1 MMRKKLTRLIAGFL
15 FAVMIMGGI
24 PISGVNAAEVD
35 LQNEQG
41 EQSGELQNDTDIAD
55 NQNQIE
61 QTDENIQNTGDE
73 EKTEQSWDEGTDL
86 TTGVSGDT
94 EDTVPDSV
102 KNTQN
107 STEKVEDTGKND
119 TETVDGSDP
128 AVSDSIS
135 LSDVDFVY
143 IESPYLS
150 TPGTQRIVFS
160 FSEEISGVENLA
172 LAVED
177 EAGNQEMWPL
187 ARHQN
192 NLYLFEKTY
201 SGESYTGIYRGVS
214 LYLYTTAD
222 EQILYLSDMGIEV
235 EFGVNEA
242 YDGYEE
248 LQPIDSEEASENT
261 GGLEAS
267 VVTIDE
273 NGVTEA
279 QDSIAD
285 ALNAVSAEN
294 LSISTLA
301 RAQTSRSGHVIVA
314 LDPGHDNLDA
324 GATGFGLREEELTL
338 KIANY
343 CKEELEKYAGV
354 EVYMTRTGATCPF
367 NKNGAACIEDRVNAA
382 ADYGADI
389 FVSFHLNSSVAA
401 SAKGA
406 EIIIQNK
413 SWRPEIAEEG
423 AELAESIMDEL
434 TALGLSERSIY
445 YRSSENGTTYADGSI
460 SDYFSVQRNCKLRNI
475 PGIII
480 EHAFISNSS
489 DVNSFLKTEAGLKS
503 LGVADATGI
512 AKYLNL
518 SKGAWVKV
526 DGKWYWKENGTYKKN
541 SWLMYGGDWY
551 WLTSDGS
558 MATGL
563 TTIAGTKYYFNGS
576 GVMQTGF
583 ITINNHTYYFN
594 SSGGMLSGWISD
606 SGQWYHADTEGVIQS
621 GWQVI
626 DNKKYYF
633 ETNGKLK
640 VGWVQDD
647 ETKGW
652 YYIAGKHEHSSG
664 WTYIGSNWY
673 YFDLKSGEMQTGW
686 LTIGNYKYYLNG
698 SGQMLTGLQTI
709 GGKKYYFD
717 AGGPMKENIW
727 MTISG
732 ARYYFGSDGK
742 AVTGWQTISGKEYLF
757 GDDGKLATSGWLLSS
772 GVYYY
777 LKSDGSK
784 STGWVYIGSD
794 WYYFDLKSGEM
805 QTGWLT
811 IGNYKYYLNGSGQML
826 TGLQTIEGEKYY
838 FDAGGPMKK
847 NIWMTISGA
856 RYYFG
861 ADGKAVTGWQTISG
875 KEYLFGDDGKLA
887 TSGWLLSSGV
897 YYYLKSDGSKS
908 TGWTYI
914 GLSWYYFK
922 PTSGEMQ
929 TGWLTIGNYKYY
941 LNGNGQMLT
950 GLQTIEGEKYYFDAG
965 GPMKKN
971 IWMTIS
977 GARYYFGADG
987 KAVTGWQTISGKEY
1001 LFGDDGKLATSGW
1014 VLSSGVY
1021 YYIKSDGSKSTGWT
1035 YIGLSWYYFE
1045 PASGEMQTGWLTIG
1059 NYKYYLNGS
1068 GQMLT
1073 GWNKIDGSWYYMHTS
1088 GGNILYGW
1096 QYIGSHYYY
1105 LGSDGV
1111 MVTGLQYIDGR
1122 PYYFEASGEW
1132 SGYTSIT
1139 GTSSSN
1145 IVDKMMTYF
1154 NQSGFAYPE
1163 YYTSTDAPTLKAFC
1177 QIYYEEATA
1186 QGIKAEVAFCQSMKE
1201 TGWLQFH
1208 GDVNISQ
1215 NNFAGI
1221 GATGNGVAGA
1231 SFPSVRIGIRAQI
1244 QHLFAYA
1251 TTEGELVY
1259 ECVDPR
1265 FNYVQRGCAPF
1276 VEWLGQ
1282 KENPNGS
1289 GWALGVNYGFDI
1301 VKMIDDLNKL

>member
-15 FAVMIMGGI
+15 FVVMIVGGI
-24 PISGVNAAEVD
+24 PTSGVNAAAID

-41 EQSGELQNDTDIAD
+41 EQSGELQNNTDIVD

-61 QTDENIQNTGDE
+61 QTDENTQNTGDE
-73 EKTEQSWDEGTDL
+73 EKTDQSWDEGTDL
-86 TTGVSGDT
+86 TPGVSEDT
-94 EDTVPDSV
+94 EDTAPDLV
-102 KNTQN
+102 ENTQN
-107 STEKVEDTGKND
+107 STEKIEETEKNEI
-119 TETVDGSDP
+119 ETVDSLDS
-128 AVSDSIS
+128 AVSDSIG

-160 FSEEISGVENLA
+160 FSEEISGVENLT

-187 ARHQN
+187 AKQQN
-192 NLYLFEKTY
+192 SLYLFEKTY
-201 SGESYTGIYRGVS
+201 SGESYTGIYRAVS
-214 LYLYTTAD
+214 LHLYTPAD
-222 EQILYLSDMGIEV
+222 EQIQYLSDMGIEV

-248 LQPIDSEEASENT
+248 LQPINSEEASDDAN
-261 GGLEAS
+261 GLEAS

-294 LSISTLA
+294 LSTSTLA
-301 RAQTSRSGHVIVA
+301 KAQTSRSGHVIVA

-413 SWRPEIAEEG
+413 SWRPEVAEEG

-606 SGQWYHADTEGVIQS
+606 SGQWYHSDTEGVIQS

-633 ETNGKLK
+633 EANGKLK

-652 YYIAGKHEHSSG
+652 YYIAGRHEHSSG
-664 WTYIGSNWY
+664 WTYIGS
-673 YFDLKSGEMQTGW
+673 
-686 LTIGNYKYYLNG
+686 
-698 SGQMLTGLQTI
+698 
-709 GGKKYYFD
+709 
-717 AGGPMKENIW
+717 
-727 MTISG
+727 
-732 ARYYFGSDGK
+732 
-742 AVTGWQTISGKEYLF
+742 
-757 GDDGKLATSGWLLSS
+757 
-772 GVYYY
+772 
-777 LKSDGSK
+777 
-784 STGWVYIGSD
+784 D
-794 WYYFDLKSGEM
+794 WYYFNPTSGEM

-826 TGLQTIEGEKYY
+826 TGLQTIEGKKYY
-838 FDAGGPMKK
+838 FDAGGPMRT
-847 NIWMTISGA
+847 NIWMTISGS

-861 ADGKAVTGWQTISG
+861 ADGEAVTGWQTISG

-914 GLSWYYFK
+914 GSDWYYFD
-922 PTSGEMQ
+922 PTSGEMQTGWLTIGNYKYYLTGNGQMLTGLQTVEGKKYYFDAGGPMKKNVWMTINGSRYYFGEDGEAVTGWQTIGGKEYLFGDDGKLATSGWLLSSGVYYYLKSDGSKSTGWTYIGSDWYYFDSKSGEMQ

-950 GLQTIEGEKYYFDAG
+950 G
-965 GPMKKN
+965 
-971 IWMTIS
+971 
-977 GARYYFGADG
+977 
-987 KAVTGWQTISGKEY
+987 
-1001 LFGDDGKLATSGW
+1001 
-1014 VLSSGVY
+1014 
-1021 YYIKSDGSKSTGWT
+1021 
-1035 YIGLSWYYFE
+1035 
-1045 PASGEMQTGWLTIG
+1045 
-1059 NYKYYLNGS
+1059 
-1068 GQMLT
+1068 
-1073 GWNKIDGSWYYMHTS
+1073 WNKIDGSWYYMHTD

-1105 LGSDGV
+1105 LGLDGV

-1132 SGYTSIT
+1132 SGYTSIM

-1145 IVDKMMTYF
+1145 VVDKMMAYF
-1154 NQSGFAYPE
+1154 NQSGHSFPT
-1163 YYTSTDAPTLKAFC
+1163 YYTGTDAPTLKSFC

-1201 TGWLQFH
+1201 TGWLKFR

-1231 SFPSVRIGIRAQI
+1231 SFSTVRIGIRAQI

-1251 TTEGELVY
+1251 TTEGELAY
-1259 ECVDPR
+1259 DCVDPR

-1276 VEWLGQ
+1276 IEWLGQ

-1289 GWALGVNYGFDI
+1289 GWASEANYGFDI
-1301 VKMIDDLNKL
+1301 VKMIEDMNKL